1 MHKEVYKMCKNSSK
15 VKTITFNKGSI
26 LSHSSATVL
35 KYINLPG
42 VDLLTPEVTQG
53 IPDHLVIPSNTN
65 IYDSYSLLIKYKGE
79 DGCNTLNESE
89 WFESETTV
97 VEGVSMFV
105 FNLIVRESTEFTSK
119 NGNKYFFRVEY
130 RMVLHTI
137 PNSDPLTNTTG
148 PYIIV
153 KTPLPVIKHENVTYF
168 SVNDAKKDIRSY
180 RYNVATG
187 NCKITYYKKTN
198 N

>member
-1 MHKEVYKMCKNSSK
+1 
-15 VKTITFNKGSI
+15 
-26 LSHSSATVL
+26 
-35 KYINLPG
+35 
-42 VDLLTPEVTQG
+42 
-53 IPDHLVIPSNTN
+53 
-65 IYDSYSLLIKYKGE
+65 
-79 DGCNTLNESE
+79 
-89 WFESETTV
+89 
-97 VEGVSMFV
+97 MFV
-105 FNLIVRESTEFTSK
+105 FNLNVTESTEFTSK

-130 RMVLHTI
+130 LMVLHTI
-137 PNSDPLTNTTG
+137 PNPDPLTNTTG